1 MGIRLALGATGI
13 DVARL
18 VLLQGA
24 RPVGVGLVVGFM
36 CSNWGTRVFD
46 SLLYNVQTRDIS
58 ILVIAATSLL
68 GTALLAILTP
78 VLRASNVP
86 PTEALRAE

>member
-1 MGIRLALGATGI
+1 
-13 DVARL
+13 
-18 VLLQGA
+18 VL
-24 RPVGVGLVVGFM
+24 
-36 CSNWGTRVFD
+36 D